1 MKSGWVYF
9 LKLSEWKYKI
19 GITSNLDLRLEAYL
33 SYFTQKEFKILFLKE
48 TFNKEKIE
56 KDLIQYIKELEEEHR
71 FKNEFII
78 NPTEEQIKTIKEI
91 IRNNKFEE
99 PKFSVINIQ
108 NSKDI
113 QKIKMKY
120 WCFFDNDM
128 EVFLLD
134 KSLSLKDIKEL
145 NLRWEIDFLKDIEYY
160 NTYKT
165 SDWINRLLNYFNLE
179 IKKLKDKKDKS
190 LELGFCSFVKKTFDS
205 LREDYFYL
213 ETLKLRK
220 LKIPE
225 KKITSILMYKH
236 EFFYSIIFYN
246 WESFKS
252 VTHQFMNFWSYVYS
266 NKQERITFFEN
277 FSKLFQK
284 WNNQEEK
291 QKAIFDVFDDMYQWF
306 MEKFY
311 VKNKQFKF
319 YILGDK
325 MASEFECSH
334 LWLIRINNELKQKYN
349 YEKFI

>member
-19 GITSNLDLRLEAYL
+19 GITSNLDLRLETYL
-33 SYFTQKEFKILFLKE
+33 SYFTQKEFKILLLKE
-48 TFNKEKIE
+48 TFNQEKIE
-56 KDLIQYIKELEEEHR
+56 QDLKEYIKKLWEEHR

-78 NPTEEQIKTIKEI
+78 NPTKEQIETIKEN
-91 IRNNKFEE
+91 IRNNKIEE
-99 PKFSVINIQ
+99 PNLSDINIQ

-113 QKIKMKY
+113 QNIKMKY
-120 WCFFDNDM
+120 WDVFDNKM
-128 EVFLLD
+128 EVYLLD
-134 KSLSLKDIKEL
+134 KSLSFKDNKEL
-145 NLRWEIDFLKDIEYY
+145 KLRWEKDFLKDIDYY

-165 SDWINRLLNYFNLE
+165 SDWINRLLNYFNIE

-190 LELGFCSFVKKTFDS
+190 LELGFCSFLKKTIDS
-205 LREDYFYL
+205 LRKDYFHL
-213 ETLKLRK
+213 EILKLRK
-220 LKIPE
+220 LNIPD
-225 KKITSILMYKH
+225 KTITSIVMCKE
-236 EFFYSIIFYN
+236 EFFYSIVFYN

-266 NKQERITFFEN
+266 AIQERTNFFER
-277 FSKLFQK
+277 FSKLFQD
-284 WNNQEEK
+284 WNTQEEQ
-291 QKAIFDVFDDMYQWF
+291 QKIVYEILDDMYQWF

-311 VKNKQFKF
+311 IKNKQFKF

-334 LWLIRINNELKQKYN
+334 FSLNRISNEIKKQFN